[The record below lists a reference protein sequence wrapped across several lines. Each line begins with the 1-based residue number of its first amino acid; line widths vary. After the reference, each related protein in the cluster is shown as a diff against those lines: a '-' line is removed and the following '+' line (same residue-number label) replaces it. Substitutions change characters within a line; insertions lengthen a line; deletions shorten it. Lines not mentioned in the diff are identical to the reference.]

1 MYTKGY
7 IPCIHRS
14 IMDGKPLWIEAMSDE
29 DLFALNDILNE
40 KSMNEG
46 FYIGK
51 TETRFW
57 KIYVQVVDECQ
68 LRNKLKGW

>member
-1 MYTKGY
+1 
-7 IPCIHRS
+7 
-14 IMDGKPLWIEAMSDE
+14 MDGKPLWIEAMSDE

-40 KSMNEG
+40 KSMEEG
-46 FYIGK
+46 FYPGK